1 MKHNWWND
9 EIAFYIEK
17 SGVDPEEARIITI
30 LRWMY
35 HGDFR
40 PLAEAISEEQV
51 PKEALNLLYDMIV
64 QGRLKVAHRKYRG
77 RPPSLEARARRIGVA
92 RVYEEARLSG
102 FSSEA
107 AFEQIAEAV
116 GMSEQNLR
124 QAVSAWR
131 KVQRKSKAHN

>member
-17 SGVDPEEARIITI
+17 RGLDPEEARIVTI
-30 LRWMY
+30 LRWTY

-40 PLAEAISEEQV
+40 PLAEAITEEQV

-64 QGRLKVAHRKYRG
+64 DGRLKVVHRKYRG
-77 RPPSLEARARRIGVA
+77 RPRSPEAQARKIGIA
-92 RVYEEARLSG
+92 SVYGEARLSG
-102 FSSEA
+102 FSSKE
-107 AFEQIAEAV
+107 AFEQIAEAL

-124 QAVSAWR
+124 QAVTAWR
-131 KVQRKSKAHN
+131 KAQRRAHN

>member
-1 MKHNWWND
+1 MTKHNWWND

-17 SGVDPEEARIITI
+17 CGVDPETARIVTI
-30 LRWMY
+30 LRWTY

-51 PKEALNLLYDMIV
+51 PKEVLNLLYDMIAE
-64 QGRLKVAHRKYRG
+64 GRLRAVHRKYQG
-77 RPPSLEARARRIGVA
+77 RPKSPAAQARKIGIA
-92 RVYEEARLSG
+92 SVYEKARLSG
-102 FSSEA
+102 FSSKG

-124 QAVSAWR
+124 QAVTAWR
-131 KVQRKSKAHN
+131 KAQRKIESA